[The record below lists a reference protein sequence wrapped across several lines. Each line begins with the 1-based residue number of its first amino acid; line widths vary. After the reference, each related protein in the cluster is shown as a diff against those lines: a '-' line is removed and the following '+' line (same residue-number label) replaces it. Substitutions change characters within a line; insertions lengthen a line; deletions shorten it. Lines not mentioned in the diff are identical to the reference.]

1 MPLRAGLVVGDSRGE
16 GPGACPSDPVAG
28 AAALN
33 SAAVSCSTAIA
44 RIRPADA
51 VGLGDTVLILV

>member
-1 MPLRAGLVVGDSRGE
+1 MPLRAELVVGDSRGE
-16 GPGACPSDPVAG
+16 GPGVCLSDPVAR

-44 RIRPADA
+44 GTRPADA